1 MTYASG
7 AHAIRGCIAHCLHDP
22 GEGDDPNALEVY
34 EDGLMII
41 ENGVVARVGP
51 AADLLATLGDNVP
64 VDDQS
69 GRLIV
74 PGFIDT
80 HIHYAQT
87 DMIASY
93 GEQLLTWLERYT
105 FPTESRF
112 ADRAVADETA
122 GFFVEELLRNGTTSS
137 LVLGTVHPESVDAV
151 FEKARARGL
160 RMAAGKVLMDRNAP
174 DDLLDT
180 PDTGYR
186 ESLELIE
193 RWHGVDR
200 LSYAIT
206 PRFAPSSSDAQLAR
220 AGELARRYPDTYIHS
235 HLAENRDEVAWV
247 AELFPWS
254 RSYLDVYDHYGLLR
268 ERSVYGHS
276 IYLDAADRRRMAESG
291 AVAVFCPTSNLFL
304 GSGLFDYEQ
313 TRGDGVAT
321 SLATDVGGG
330 TSFSMLRTAA
340 EAYKVSQLT
349 GSSLSAARMLYLATL
364 AGAQA
369 LDVSDR
375 VGSFQ
380 AGREADFVVLDPQAT
395 PLMARRNARAESA
408 VETLFALFILGDDRS
423 VHSTWVQ
430 GVCQH
435 RRDSMSQPCGTGVG
449 VADSHRQRHSK
460 ACC

>member
-1 MTYASG
+1 MSYSQR
-7 AHAIRGCIAHCLHDP
+7 AHAVRGCIVHCRHDP
-22 GEGDDPNALEVY
+22 GEGDDPNAFEVFQ
-34 EDGLMII
+34 DGLLIVDRGHI
-41 ENGVVARVGP
+41 VAVGP
-51 AADLLATLGDNVP
+51 AEALLSTLGADTP
-64 VDDQS
+64 VEDQR

-105 FPTESRF
+105 FPTEQRF

-122 GFFVEELLRNGTTSS
+122 AFFTEELLRNGTTSA
-137 LVLGTVHPESVDAV
+137 LVLGTVHPQSVDAI
-151 FEKARARGL
+151 FEQARSRGMRL
-160 RMAAGKVLMDRNAP
+160 AAGKVLMDRNVP
-174 DDLLDT
+174 EDLRDT
-180 PDTGYR
+180 PDDGYR

-220 AGELARRYPDTYIHS
+220 AGELASRFPDTYIHS
-235 HLAENRDEVAWV
+235 HLAENRDELAWV

-254 RSYLDVYDHYGLLR
+254 RSYLDVYDHFGLLR

-276 IYLDAADRRRMAESG
+276 IYLDEADRRRMAETG

-304 GSGLFDYEQ
+304 GSGLFDYARM
-313 TRGDGVAT
+313 RGDGVTT
-321 SLATDVGGG
+321 SLATDVGAG
-330 TSFSMLRTAA
+330 TSFSMIQTVA

-349 GSSLSAARMLYLATL
+349 GTALSAPRLLYLATL

-369 LDVSDR
+369 LDIDDR
-375 VGSFQ
+375 VGRFD
-380 AGREADFVVLDPQAT
+380 AGHEADFVVLDPKAT
-395 PLMARRNARAESA
+395 PLMARRNGTAETVA
-408 VETLFALFILGDDRS
+408 EQLFALFILGDDRC
-423 VHSTWVQ
+423 VHSTWLQ

-435 RRDSMSQPCGTGVG
+435 RRYAVG
-449 VADSHRQRHSK
+449 A
-460 ACC
+460 AG